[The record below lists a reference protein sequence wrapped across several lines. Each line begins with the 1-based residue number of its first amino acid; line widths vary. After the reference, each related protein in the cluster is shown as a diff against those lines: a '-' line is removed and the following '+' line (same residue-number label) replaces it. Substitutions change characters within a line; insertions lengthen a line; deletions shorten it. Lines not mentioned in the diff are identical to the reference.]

1 MNQIKKQVCSLDAA
15 KFFREKGLEDQSLF
29 YYVLNWKDPRGNP
42 VDDGEHIVPA
52 WEKHITKLKG
62 RERGSEIEFLPAYTL
77 VELNAFWHGTW
88 EHNTIEKQVDF
99 ILNRIK
105 DKPKC
110 WDYTIKITIDYMN
123 DRYRKFFELVKNPDE
138 V

>member
-1 MNQIKKQVCSLDAA
+1 MDQIKKQVCSLDAA
-15 KFFREKGLEDQSLF
+15 KFFREKGLEEQSLF

-77 VELNAFWHGTW
+77 VELNAFNLPGTW
-88 EHNTIEKQVDF
+88 SLNIIEKQEKLLMDF
-99 ILNRIK
+99 IKEVRGPYNF
-105 DKPKC
+105 
-110 WDYTIKITIDYMN
+110 MN
-123 DRYRKFFELVKNPDE
+123 ERYKKFFGIVKNPDE
-138 V
+138 L

>member
-1 MNQIKKQVCSLDAA
+1 MDQIKKQVCSLDAA
-15 KFFREKGLEDQSLF
+15 KFFREKGLCNQSLF
-29 YYVLNWKDPRGNP
+29 YYALNWKGPRGN
-42 VDDGEHIVPA
+42 DIEDGEHIVPS
-52 WEKHITKLKG
+52 WEKHLTKLKG

-77 VELNAFWHGTW
+77 VELNAFWDGTW

-99 ILNRIK
+99 ILKRIK

-123 DRYRKFFELVKNPDE
+123 DRYKKFFGIHEE
-138 V
+138 STE